1 MFTKGVEAMGQ
12 LPASAVKQL
21 AKGVPADKVLLPNI
35 DLTPKQRKFVRAMA
49 EGSSKREA
57 YLQAYDT
64 NGDQKRVGVD
74 AWEVANNPKVAKA
87 IEQQQAVERLRYSQN
102 PDQIRTFVVD
112 QLQHE
117 AKTAQKPNDRLR
129 ALELLG
135 KLADVAAFETRSVVT
150 HQKADTRSALRSKLE
165 RLAAIDVEARE
176 TPTLGGEGQ
185 SDGHLG
191 GGTTSINPHQQS
203 PVHQQSA
210 LQQSELSY
218 QYDTTP
224 LESESEDVGEE
235 VPQEVAPHEK
245 DLGSHTG
252 RGKKDR
258 PIWED
263 PKRWYKEHIGEI
275 EMEELLPREEARERI
290 QQRLKE

>member
-1 MFTKGVEAMGQ
+1 MSQ

-21 AKGVPADKVLLPNI
+21 ARGVPADKVLLPNI
-35 DLTPKQRKFVRAMA
+35 ELTPKQRRFVQAMA
-49 EGSSKREA
+49 EGASKRDA
-57 YLQAYDT
+57 YLQAYET
-64 NGDQKRVGVD
+64 NGDARRAGITACD
-74 AWEVANNPKVAKA
+74 VANNPKVVRAL
-87 IEQQQAVERLRYSQN
+87 EQQKAVDRLRYSQN
-102 PDQIRTFVVD
+102 PDQIRSFVVD

-176 TPTLGGEGQ
+176 TPTVGGEGQ

-191 GGTTSINPHQQS
+191 GDTTSINPHQQS
-203 PVHQQSA
+203 QDSQ
-210 LQQSELSY
+210 ELSY

-224 LESESEDVGEE
+224 LESESQDSGEE

-252 RGKKDR
+252 RDKKEK
-258 PIWED
+258 PIWKD

-275 EMEELLPREEARERI
+275 EMEDLLPREEARDRI

>member
-1 MFTKGVEAMGQ
+1 MGQ
-12 LPASAVKQL
+12 LPASAVRQL

-64 NGDQKRVGVD
+64 NGDPKRVGVD

-87 IEQQQAVERLRYSQN
+87 IEQHQAVERLRYSQN
-102 PDQIRTFVVD
+102 PDQIRSFVVD

-165 RLAAIDVEARE
+165 RLAAIEVEARE

-185 SDGHLG
+185 SDGLVG
-191 GGTTSINPHQQS
+191 GDTTSINPRQQS
-203 PVHQQSA
+203 PISQV
-210 LQQSELSY
+210 SY
-218 QYDTTP
+218 QYDSEGVGVEN
-224 LESESEDVGEE
+224 ESVRLVEE
-235 VPQEVAPHEK
+235 VIEEVTPHEK

-252 RGKKDR
+252 RGKKEK
-258 PIWED
+258 PIWKD

-275 EMEELLPREEARERI
+275 EMEDLLPREEARDRI

>member
-1 MFTKGVEAMGQ
+1 MGQ
-12 LPASAVKQL
+12 LPASAVRQL

-64 NGDQKRVGVD
+64 RKDSRSVGIT
-74 AWEVANNPKVAKA
+74 ACHVAQEPKIQAA
-87 IEQQQAVERLRYSQN
+87 LAQHQAVERLRYSQN

-150 HQKADTRSALRSKLE
+150 HQRSDVRSQLRSKLE

-185 SDGHLG
+185 SDGLVG
-191 GGTTSINPHQQS
+191 GATTSINPHQQS
-203 PVHQQSA
+203 SLHQQSPIS
-210 LQQSELSY
+210 QVSY
-218 QYDTTP
+218 QYDSEGVGVEN
-224 LESESEDVGEE
+224 ESVGLGEKVIE
-235 VPQEVAPHEK
+235 EVAPHEK

-252 RGKKDR
+252 GGKKDR

-275 EMEELLPREEARERI
+275 EMEEVLPRDEAREMI
-290 QQRLKE
+290 QKKLRDEK

>member
-1 MFTKGVEAMGQ
+1 MSQ

-21 AKGVPADKVLLPNI
+21 ARGVPADKVLLPEI
-35 DLTPKQRKFVRAMA
+35 DLTPKQRQFVRAMA
-49 EGSSKREA
+49 EGASKRDA
-57 YLQAYDT
+57 YLQAYET
-64 NGDQKRVGVD
+64 NGDARRAAEQ
-74 AWEVANNPKVAKA
+74 AWAVANNRKVTKA
-87 IEQQQAVERLRYSQN
+87 LEQQKAVERLRYSQN
-102 PDQIRTFVVD
+102 PDQIRSFVVD

-135 KLADVAAFETRSVVT
+135 KLADVAAFETRSVIT

-165 RLAAIDVEARE
+165 RLAAIDVEVRE
-176 TPTLGGEGQ
+176 TPTVGGEGQ
-185 SDGHLG
+185 SDGLVVG
-191 GGTTSINPHQQS
+191 DTTSINPHQQS
-203 PVHQQSA
+203 QDFSTDQQS
-210 LQQSELSY
+210 QDFQELSY

-224 LESESEDVGEE
+224 RESENGDMGEE
-235 VPQEVAPHEK
+235 VPQEEAPHEK
-245 DLGSHTG
+245 DLGSHKG
-252 RGKKDR
+252 RSKKER

-275 EMEELLPREEARERI
+275 EMEDLLPREEARDRI